1 MKGKLAENWLRLV
14 RCYTFYFP
22 LRKGKYRLFQFAMN
36 SVEAPPQNRKIYS
49 QDGRA
54 FAAKMET
61 HMYDMVYFLGEYEKY
76 VTDVMGKV
84 VQSGDIC
91 FDVGANFGWFTT
103 YINNLKTVNGKKVK
117 EIHAFEPL
125 DYVFE
130 NLKENIELAGSP
142 ENIFINNFAL
152 TDEFS
157 ETKIYVSV
165 ALGSGHSSLARNGD
179 ERVTEKTIRT
189 ITLDSYLS
197 DKNIERIDFIKI
209 DIEGSELKFL
219 EGGKKMFAQ
228 KIPPVIIMEMALDTT
243 RPFGYL
249 PDDLIRFIG
258 DHGDYE
264 FFALDEVNSQ
274 LVKIEGFK
282 PEEIGANV
290 LCLPKNADR
299 KRLAGLKIKG

>member
-22 LRKGKYRLFQFAMN
+22 FRKGKYRLFQFAMN
-36 SVEAPPQNRKIYS
+36 SVEVPPQNRKIYS
-49 QDGRA
+49 QDGRV

-61 HMYDMVYFLGEYEKY
+61 RMYDMVYFLGEYEKY
-76 VTDVMGKV
+76 VTEVMGKV
-84 VQSGDIC
+84 VQNGDVC

-103 YINNLKTVNGKKVK
+103 YIYNLKTSAGKKVK

-125 DYVFE
+125 DFVFE
-130 NLKENIELAGSP
+130 NLRENIKLAGSP
-142 ENIFINNFAL
+142 ENIFVNNFAL

-179 ERVTEKTIRT
+179 EKVTEKIIKT

-219 EGGKKMFAQ
+219 EGGKKMFSQ
-228 KIPPVIIMEMALDTT
+228 DVPPVIIMEMALDTT

-249 PDDLIRFIG
+249 PDDLIRFI
-258 DHGDYE
+258 DNHGDYE

-274 LVKIEGFK
+274 IVKIKGFK

-290 LCLPKNADR
+290 LCMPKNADR
-299 KRLAGLKIKG
+299 KRLQGLKIKG